1 MIVAIRESGG
11 NDMSLHL
18 PLLMKNSL
26 RNRRRS
32 ILTILSIAASLCLL
46 AILLAIY
53 DAFFFT
59 KATAEQALRLITRHR
74 VSLANPLPLSYQPQI
89 EQVQGV
95 KEVMISQWFGGV
107 YKDSRDPANFFA
119 RFAVE
124 PEKLLI
130 VNPEIKLSE
139 SERQAFINEP
149 TACIIGMKTAT
160 RHNIKIGDRIT
171 IVGDIFPINLD
182 LVLRGIYEN
191 PLDNE
196 TLYFHYKYFNE
207 SLATTNTAQK
217 DNVGVYTILLQRA
230 DDANVVSKTIDD
242 MFRNAPAQ
250 TKTETELGFQLS
262 FLAFLG
268 DIKLI
273 LLTIC
278 SAVTFTILLV
288 SGNTMAM
295 AVRERV
301 REVGVLKTL
310 GFTNG
315 SVLWLLVGEA
325 IFISLIGGLLGLLLA
340 TGLLALLRSL
350 PSTFVNF
357 GTLNVNP
364 AVAAVCL
371 GVAAMIGFVASLVPA
386 WGASRRPIVDAL
398 RFTD

>member
-1 MIVAIRESGG
+1 MIVTPSGVRG

-53 DAFFFT
+53 HSFFFT
-59 KATAEQALRLITRHR
+59 KATSEQALRLITRHR
-74 VSLANPLPLSYQPQI
+74 VSLANPLPLSYQQQI
-89 EQVQGV
+89 KQVPGV

-107 YKDSRDPANFFA
+107 YKDARDPANFFA

-124 PEKLLI
+124 ADKLVI
-130 VNPEIKLSE
+130 VNPEIKMPENQL
-139 SERQAFINEP
+139 QAFINEP
-149 TACIIGMKTAT
+149 TACVVGSKTAK
-160 RHNIKIGDRIT
+160 RHNMKIGDRIT
-171 IVGDIFPINLD
+171 IMGDIFPVNLE

-191 PLDNE
+191 PLDSE
-196 TLYFHYKYFNE
+196 SLFFQYKYLNE
-207 SLATTNTAQK
+207 SLATTNAGFR
-217 DNVGVYTILLQRA
+217 DNVGVYTILLNRA
-230 DDANVVSKTIDD
+230 EDANVVSKTIDD
-242 MFRNAPAQ
+242 TFRNAPAQ
-250 TKTETELGFQLS
+250 TKTETELAFQLS

-268 DIKLI
+268 DIKMI
-273 LLTIC
+273 LLAIC

-315 SVLWLLVGEA
+315 LVLWLLVGEA
-325 IFISLIGGLLGLLLA
+325 IFISLIGGLLGLLFA
-340 TGLLALLRSL
+340 AGLFALLRNL

-357 GTLNVNP
+357 GTLTINP
-364 AVAAVCL
+364 TVAAVCL
-371 GVAAMIGFVASLVPA
+371 GVAAMIGLIASLIPA